1 MGLCSFRDDAPNPQE
16 TGGPKEFRGQ
26 MGLGW
31 GHPCGEGMWWEG
43 VVGCGAVGRWEG
55 KGGEWNMK
63 YKK

>member
-1 MGLCSFRDDAPNPQE
+1 
-16 TGGPKEFRGQ
+16 
-26 MGLGW
+26 
-31 GHPCGEGMWWEG
+31 MWWEG